1 MKILNE
7 ENGRIVRCENCDTK
21 IQYEKK
27 DIKYREFG
35 IPYLK
40 CPVCNKNIDLYD
52 EEDLKLDFNNIE
64 YPTHFYHFDGK
75 KGVEIDN
82 KQINIWIKELLNRIK
97 KENKNYDFMCSGN
110 TMVFII
116 KDKSGYN
123 MFVCPNYYEGHIF
136 REDLKE
142 EESDNEKKCSSCE
155 KCDYA
160 EKEKSETIK
169 LDTLPENKF
178 EKYTGK
184 IPSPNPDYPQAIETQ
199 KSKDDLQRMID
210 ILKKIDNAEEE
221 KSEDILSKAI
231 TDLFNMFLN

>member
-7 ENGRIVRCENCDTK
+7 ENERIVRCEDCDTK
-21 IQYEKK
+21 IQYEEE
-27 DIKYREFG
+27 DIKYGEFG

-40 CPVCNKNIDLYD
+40 CPVCNKNINLDN
-52 EEDLKLDFNNIE
+52 EEDLKLNFNNIE

-155 KCDYA
+155 KCDCA

-169 LDTLPENKF
+169 LDTLSENK
-178 EKYTGK
+178 KDK
-184 IPSPNPDYPQAIETQ
+184 DMNDETKSNTE

-210 ILKKIDNAEEE
+210 ILKKVNNAEEE

-231 TDLFNMFLN
+231 TDLFNIFLN

>member
-7 ENGRIVRCENCDTK
+7 ENERIVRCEDCDTK
-21 IQYEKK
+21 IQYEEE
-27 DIKYREFG
+27 DIKYGEFG

-40 CPVCNKNIDLYD
+40 CPVCNKNINLDN
-52 EEDLKLDFNNIE
+52 EEDLKLNFNNIE

-155 KCDYA
+155 KCDCA
-160 EKEKSETIK
+160 EKEKLETIK
-169 LDTLPENKF
+169 LDTLSENK
-178 EKYTGK
+178 KDK
-184 IPSPNPDYPQAIETQ
+184 DMNDETKSNTE

-210 ILKKIDNAEEE
+210 ILKKVDNAEEE
-221 KSEDILSKAI
+221 KSKDILSKAI
-231 TDLFNMFLN
+231 TDLFNIFLN

>member
-7 ENGRIVRCENCDTK
+7 ENGRIVRCEDCDTK
-21 IQYEKK
+21 IQYEKE
-27 DIKYREFG
+27 DIKYGEFG

-155 KCDYA
+155 KYDCA
-160 EKEKSETIK
+160 EKEKSEAIK
-169 LDTLPENKF
+169 LDTLSENK
-178 EKYTGK
+178 KDK
-184 IPSPNPDYPQAIETQ
+184 DMNDETKSNTE

-210 ILKKIDNAEEE
+210 ILKKVNNAEEE

-231 TDLFNMFLN
+231 TDLFNIFLN

>member
-21 IQYEKK
+21 IQYEKE
-27 DIKYREFG
+27 DIKYGEFG
-35 IPYLK
+35 FSYLK
-40 CPVCNKNIDLYD
+40 CPVCNKNIILDN
-52 EEDLKLDFNNIE
+52 EEDLKLNFNNIE

-75 KGVEIDN
+75 RGVEIDN

-97 KENKNYDFMCSGN
+97 KENKNYDFMGSGN

-155 KCDYA
+155 KCDCA

-169 LDTLPENKF
+169 LDTLPENK
-178 EKYTGK
+178 KDK
-184 IPSPNPDYPQAIETQ
+184 DMNDETKSNTE

-210 ILKKIDNAEEE
+210 ILKKVDNAEEE
-221 KSEDILSKAI
+221 KSEDVLSKAI
-231 TDLFNMFLN
+231 TDLFNIFLN

>member
-7 ENGRIVRCENCDTK
+7 ENERIVRCEDCDTK
-21 IQYEKK
+21 IQYEEE
-27 DIKYREFG
+27 DIKYGEFG

-40 CPVCNKNIDLYD
+40 CPVCNKNINLDN
-52 EEDLKLDFNNIE
+52 EEDLKLNFNNIE

-155 KCDYA
+155 KCDCA

-169 LDTLPENKF
+169 LDTLSENK
-178 EKYTGK
+178 KDK
-184 IPSPNPDYPQAIETQ
+184 DMNDETKSNTE

-210 ILKKIDNAEEE
+210 ILKKVDNAEEE

-231 TDLFNMFLN
+231 TDLFNIFLN

>member
-7 ENGRIVRCENCDTK
+7 ENGRIVRCEDCDTK
-21 IQYEKK
+21 IQYEKE
-27 DIKYREFG
+27 DIKYGEFG

-155 KCDYA
+155 KYDCA

-169 LDTLPENKF
+169 LDTLSENK
-178 EKYTGK
+178 KDK
-184 IPSPNPDYPQAIETQ
+184 DMNDETKSNTE

-210 ILKKIDNAEEE
+210 ILKKVDNAEEE
-221 KSEDILSKAI
+221 KSKDILSKAI
-231 TDLFNMFLN
+231 TDLFNIFLN

>member
-7 ENGRIVRCENCDTK
+7 ENGRIVRCEDCDTK
-21 IQYEKK
+21 IQYEEE
-27 DIKYREFG
+27 DIKYGKFG

-40 CPVCNKNIDLYD
+40 CPVCNKNINLDN
-52 EEDLKLDFNNIE
+52 EEDLKLNFNNIE

-155 KCDYA
+155 KCDCA

-169 LDTLPENKF
+169 LDTLSENK
-178 EKYTGK
+178 KDK
-184 IPSPNPDYPQAIETQ
+184 DINDETKSNTE

-210 ILKKIDNAEEE
+210 ILKKVDNAEEE

-231 TDLFNMFLN
+231 TDLFNIFLN

>member
-7 ENGRIVRCENCDTK
+7 ENERIVRCEDCDTK
-21 IQYEKK
+21 IQYEEE
-27 DIKYREFG
+27 DIKYGEFG

-40 CPVCNKNIDLYD
+40 CPVCNKNINLDN
-52 EEDLKLDFNNIE
+52 EEDLKLNFNNIE

-142 EESDNEKKCSSCE
+142 EESDN
-155 KCDYA
+155 
-160 EKEKSETIK
+160 
-169 LDTLPENKF
+169 
-178 EKYTGK
+178 
-184 IPSPNPDYPQAIETQ
+184 
-199 KSKDDLQRMID
+199 
-210 ILKKIDNAEEE
+210 DN
-221 KSEDILSKAI
+221 
-231 TDLFNMFLN
+231 N

>member
-7 ENGRIVRCENCDTK
+7 ENERIVRCEDCDTK
-21 IQYEKK
+21 IQYEEE
-27 DIKYREFG
+27 DIKYGKFG

-40 CPVCNKNIDLYD
+40 CPVCNKNINLQD
-52 EEDLKLDFNNIE
+52 EEILNLNFENIE

-97 KENKNYDFMCSGN
+97 EENKIYDFMCSGN

-116 KDKSGYN
+116 KDKSGYD

-136 REDLKE
+136 YEDLKE
-142 EESDNEKKCSSCE
+142 EKSDDEKRCSSCE
-155 KCDYA
+155 KCDCA

-169 LDTLPENKF
+169 LDTLPENK
-178 EKYTGK
+178 KDK
-184 IPSPNPDYPQAIETQ
+184 DMNDETKSNTE

-210 ILKKIDNAEEE
+210 ILKKVDNTEEE
-221 KSEDILSKAI
+221 KSEDVLNKAI
-231 TDLFNMFLN
+231 IDLFNIFLN

>member
-7 ENGRIVRCENCDTK
+7 ENERIVRCEDCDTK
-21 IQYEKK
+21 IQYEEE
-27 DIKYREFG
+27 DIKYGEFG

-40 CPVCNKNIDLYD
+40 CPVCNKNINLDN
-52 EEDLKLDFNNIE
+52 EEDLKLNFNNIE

-142 EESDNEKKCSSCE
+142 ESDNEKKCSSCE
-155 KCDYA
+155 KCDCA

-169 LDTLPENKF
+169 LDTLSENK
-178 EKYTGK
+178 KDK
-184 IPSPNPDYPQAIETQ
+184 DMNDETKSNTE

-210 ILKKIDNAEEE
+210 ILKKVNNAEEE

-231 TDLFNMFLN
+231 TDLFNIFLN

>member
-7 ENGRIVRCENCDTK
+7 ENERIVRCEDCDTK
-21 IQYEKK
+21 IQYEEE
-27 DIKYREFG
+27 DIKYGKFG

-40 CPVCNKNIDLYD
+40 CPVCNKNINLDN
-52 EEDLKLDFNNIE
+52 EEDLKLNFNNIE

-142 EESDNEKKCSSCE
+142 EENDNEKKCSSCE
-155 KCDYA
+155 KCDCA
-160 EKEKSETIK
+160 EKEKLETIK
-169 LDTLPENKF
+169 LDTLSENK
-178 EKYTGK
+178 KDK
-184 IPSPNPDYPQAIETQ
+184 DINDETKSNTE

-210 ILKKIDNAEEE
+210 ILKKVDNAEEE

-231 TDLFNMFLN
+231 TDLFNIFLN

>member
-7 ENGRIVRCENCDTK
+7 ENGRIVRCEDCDTK
-21 IQYEKK
+21 IQYEEE
-27 DIKYREFG
+27 DIKYGEFG

-40 CPVCNKNIDLYD
+40 CPVCNKNINLDN
-52 EEDLKLDFNNIE
+52 EEDLKLNFNNIE

-155 KCDYA
+155 KCDCA

-169 LDTLPENKF
+169 LDTLSENK
-178 EKYTGK
+178 KDK
-184 IPSPNPDYPQAIETQ
+184 DMNDETKSNTE

-210 ILKKIDNAEEE
+210 ILKKVDNAEEE

-231 TDLFNMFLN
+231 TDLFNIFLN

>member
-7 ENGRIVRCENCDTK
+7 ENERIVRCEDCDTK
-21 IQYEKK
+21 IQYEEE
-27 DIKYREFG
+27 DIKYGEFG

-40 CPVCNKNIDLYD
+40 CPVCNKNINLDN
-52 EEDLKLDFNNIE
+52 EEDLKLNFNNIE

-155 KCDYA
+155 KYDCA

-169 LDTLPENKF
+169 LDTLSENK
-178 EKYTGK
+178 KDK
-184 IPSPNPDYPQAIETQ
+184 DMNDETKSNTE

-210 ILKKIDNAEEE
+210 ILKKVDNAEEE

-231 TDLFNMFLN
+231 TDLFNIFLN